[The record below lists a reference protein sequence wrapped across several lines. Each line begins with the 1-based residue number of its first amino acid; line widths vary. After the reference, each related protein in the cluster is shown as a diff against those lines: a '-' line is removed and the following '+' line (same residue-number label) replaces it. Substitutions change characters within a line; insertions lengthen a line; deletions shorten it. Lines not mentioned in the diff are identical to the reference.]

1 MNKFSGLLLGGFAA
15 VFAHFA
21 VADEGKVLTAVGPV
35 SVVRDGKE
43 FRLNRGETVRTGDL
57 IKVAE
62 DGSAQIRMSD
72 ESIIALSPRTE
83 FKITEY
89 KFARETPT
97 EGKALFALIKGAFR
111 TVTGLIGQQARENY
125 AVKAGVVATI
135 GIRGTHYRLRVCES
149 DCGGEGAAPANGL
162 YGGVTE
168 GRIGVANESGTEE
181 FGADEYF
188 YVADAASRAE
198 RLPGPPDLLID
209 RATFLS
215 KLKREGSS
223 APSAGAAAATLPTLE
238 LAAAPSPLGATAA
251 LANLTQQQFRPTEFT
266 ATPTQLAH
274 VAPIGTGGFVD
285 VGASGEIR
293 GQIVWMTNA
302 DIDLHMLPPV
312 GSSVYF
318 GNPTAAVGTLAT
330 ARLDH
335 DNLGGVIDVAPDKR
349 AENIV
354 VSGSQIPTGNYV
366 FHARSFSGNN
376 NGLPTLVQVRV
387 TGNGNATS
395 LTDSVTL
402 SSGQSSS
409 NYIVNYQGTTQ
420 APTYSIGAR

>member
-1 MNKFSGLLLGGFAA
+1 MNKFSGFLLGGFALFTHA
-15 VFAHFA
+15 A

-43 FRLNRGETVRTGDL
+43 LPLNRGETVRSGDL
-57 IKVAE
+57 VKVAE
-62 DGSAQIRMSD
+62 DASAQIRMSD

-89 KFARETPT
+89 RFSREKPT

-111 TVTGLIGQQARENY
+111 TVTGVIGQQARENY
-125 AVKAGVVATI
+125 AVKAGAVATI

-209 RATFLS
+209 RAAFLT

-223 APSAGAAAATLPTLE
+223 APAAGVPATAPPE
-238 LAAAPSPLGATAA
+238 LATASTPALGSMAA
-251 LANLTQQQFRPTEFT
+251 LSNLTQQQFRPTEFT
-266 ATPTQLAH
+266 VTPTTLAH
-274 VAPIGTGGFVD
+274 VTPIDPGSGFVD
-285 VGASGEIR
+285 VGGSGEIR
-293 GQIVWMTNA
+293 GQIVWLTNA
-302 DIDLHMLPPV
+302 DIDLHLRPAV
-312 GSSVYF
+312 GANVFY
-318 GNPTAAVGTLAT
+318 GNPTAAIGSNAT
-330 ARLDH
+330 ATLDH
-335 DNLGGVIDVAPDKR
+335 DNLGGVIDIAPDKR
-349 AENIV
+349 VENIV
-354 VSGSQIPTGNYV
+354 VTGSQIPTGNYV
-366 FHARSFSGNN
+366 FHAHSFSGNN
-376 NGLPTLVQVRV
+376 NGLPTTVQVRV

-395 LTDSVTL
+395 LGDSVTL
-402 SSGQSSS
+402 TSGQSSS
-409 NYIVNYQGTTQ
+409 NYIVNYQGAAQ
-420 APTYSIGAR
+420 APTYSIGPR

>member
-1 MNKFSGLLLGGFAA
+1 MNKFSGFLLGGFA
-15 VFAHFA
+15 VFAHLA
-21 VADEGKVLTAVGPV
+21 VADEGKVLTTAGPV

-43 FRLNRGETVRTGDL
+43 FRLNRGEMVRTGDL

-89 KFARETPT
+89 KFARENPA

-111 TVTGLIGQQARENY
+111 TVTGIIGKQARENY
-125 AVKAGVVATI
+125 AVKAGAVATV

-209 RATFLS
+209 RATFLA
-215 KLKREGSS
+215 KLKREGSP
-223 APSAGAAAATLPTLE
+223 APSAGVAATAPLE
-238 LAAAPSPLGATAA
+238 LATASSPALGSMAA
-251 LANLTQQQFRPTEFT
+251 LSNLTQQQFRPTEFSV
-266 ATPTQLAH
+266 TPTTLAH
-274 VAPIGTGGFVD
+274 VAPIDTSGFIN
-285 VGASGEIR
+285 VGSSGEIR
-293 GQIVWMTNA
+293 GQIVWLTNA
-302 DIDLHMLPPV
+302 DIDLHMQPAI
-312 GSSVYF
+312 GSNVFY
-318 GNPTAAVGTLAT
+318 GNPRVEIGANAT
-330 ARLDH
+330 AKLDH
-335 DNLGGVIDVAPDKR
+335 DNLGGVIDIAPNQR

-354 VSGSQIPTGNYV
+354 VTGSQIPVGNYI
-366 FHARSFSGNN
+366 FSAHSFSGNN
-376 NGLPTLVQVRV
+376 NGLPTSVQVRV

-420 APTYSIGAR
+420 APTYSIQAR